1 MQVAP
6 VMLDVEQVHLAQ
18 LSGAAAALA
27 GPLQLPPA
35 PADAA
40 RCRPPC
46 ARCLDWRRV
55 KAASVAVLQVCFT
68 VTSLSQRVLS
78 GHVPF
83 SPAHA
88 HPHIGAAWHSPSHVC
103 KMRTQD
109 SLP

>member
-40 RCRPPC
+40 RCRLPPRAPPGLAPSESRFSSC
-46 ARCLDWRRV
+46 A
-55 KAASVAVLQVCFT
+55 AGVLHCHIT
-68 VTSLSQRVLS
+68 VTAGLERACTLFACAC
-78 GHVPF
+78 P
-83 SPAHA
+83 
-88 HPHIGAAWHSPSHVC
+88 PHIGAAWQLPSHVC
-103 KMRTQD
+103 KISTQD